1 MRTARSLPRRWLV
14 AALTTLLVIGTI
26 TVTYATTTTSSGTET
41 VTVCVTKSGVVRG
54 AKKKG
59 VCPKGS
65 RAQVLTAAVGGA
77 PGIAGP
83 KGDTGAQGPA
93 GPQGGTGAQGP
104 AGPAGP
110 ATAGTVDF
118 NLSNSTV
125 SGGVATV
132 VTADGLLV
140 SSACDQWGP
149 RFSVAFSD
157 GATMRIGGMIGY
169 GPTGTPS
176 QVVAG
181 ASTIYFSNL
190 SQVSAISAILW
201 FTKTTSGQTVGLQI
215 LAVQSGSDCSYTGQL
230 IR

>member
-26 TVTYATTTTSSGTET
+26 TVTYATTTSSGTET

-59 VCPKGS
+59 ACPKGS
-65 RAQVLTAAVGGA
+65 KAQVLTAAVGGA

-93 GPQGGTGAQGP
+93 GPPGSTGTQGP

-118 NLSNSTV
+118 NLINSTV
-125 SGGVATV
+125 TGSSDTV
-132 VTADGLLV
+132 VSGDGLLV
-140 SSACDQWGP
+140 SAACDGLGP
-149 RFSVAFSD
+149 RFTAVFTD
-157 GATMRIGGMIGY
+157 GASMRIGGVIAY
-169 GPTGTPS
+169 GPTNTPA
-176 QVVAG
+176 QAVAS
-181 ASTIYFSNL
+181 ASAIYFSNI
-190 SQVSAISAILW
+190 SQVSTIVATLW
-201 FTKTTSGQTVGLQI
+201 FTKVSTGQTVGLQI
-215 LAVQSGSDCSYTGQL
+215 LAVQSGADCSYTGQL